1 MGNLHRR
8 SCKLMRKM
16 SIETEQIFK
25 TCPMCEKSW
34 PCRDSFLDDPELKFN
49 GYQADFG
56 IMEQGLFYFT
66 HDNPTCGSTMAL
78 KAEMFLS
85 LFEGERYEAN
95 KHMSEECPG
104 KCLDRIQLDRCP
116 VACKFAFV
124 REVSQIIKD
133 KTDKVA

>member
-1 MGNLHRR
+1 
-8 SCKLMRKM
+8 M

-25 TCPMCEKSW
+25 TCPMCGKSW

-78 KAEMFLS
+78 KAEMFFS
-85 LFEGERYEAN
+85 LFEGKTYEAN

-104 KCLDRIQLDRCP
+104 KCLYRNLLDRCP

-133 KTDKVA
+133 RNDNVA

>member
-1 MGNLHRR
+1 
-8 SCKLMRKM
+8 
-16 SIETEQIFK
+16 
-25 TCPMCEKSW
+25 
-34 PCRDSFLDDPELKFN
+34 
-49 GYQADFG
+49 
-56 IMEQGLFYFT
+56 
-66 HDNPTCGSTMAL
+66 MAL

-104 KCLDRIQLDRCP
+104 KCSDRIQLDRCP

-133 KTDKVA
+133 RNEKVA